1 MSMRPRSCYPVC
13 ARRVTSKQKNV
24 VPLHYLIGFSG
35 SGRGYFRLKLAPRH
49 VGFASE
55 AHVYPFLLSF
65 AALPLMQCTSAL
77 CLNTSEVETKAEEE
91 TSFQTTN

>member
-1 MSMRPRSCYPVC
+1 MRDALPVNNK
-13 ARRVTSKQKNV
+13 S

-35 SGRGYFRLKLAPRH
+35 SGCGDFKLKLAHRH

-77 CLNTSEVETKAEEE
+77 CLNASEVETKAAKE
-91 TSFQTTN
+91 TSFQPTN